1 MKWQATLRWPYRAG
15 SPARCGRAG
24 FWLCV
29 LLCWTAV
36 CVPSG
41 WAANDTQ
48 TAKTN
53 ASHGKTS
60 KTSKT
65 PGASSSAGSK
75 AENKKSTGK
84 PAARQTRKATR
95 PAAADGQRRQS
106 LQGDAAESK
115 SDLTNVRARIQSLN
129 RDLSQT
135 EQSKAAVGN
144 QLRATEA
151 AIAETNQRLQQLT
164 QERLAVEQKLA
175 ELQAENQRLAE
186 QTVAQQGQLSNL
198 LNRQFLGGE
207 SDALR
212 LLLSGQDPNQIARD
226 QYFLT
231 QLSRAKADLVQT
243 LQTTAREQQRVMQA
257 VSRQQER
264 LDDIARQQKASRDQL
279 VVQQQQRAAMVAQLT
294 ERIRGQRSEIA
305 DLKRDEQRLT
315 NLIAT
320 LAAAARKAALQKAAA
335 EAAASQKEA
344 AAAKNAAGGN
354 KESSRKVGAGDTA
367 ANPPPPPR
375 PAVKS
380 YEPGAVGGRF
390 SALRGRLR
398 MPVVGEV
405 VGRFGSARAES
416 GAAWK
421 GLFIRAASG
430 ASVRAVAEGR
440 VVFADALRGFGNLLI
455 IDHGDDFLSVY
466 GNNES
471 LLAGVGAVVSA
482 GQAVATVGNSGGHP
496 EPGLYFE
503 LRHRGQAFDPAKWLG
518 SR

>member
-1 MKWQATLRWPYRAG
+1 M
-15 SPARCGRAG
+15 
-24 FWLCV
+24 
-29 LLCWTAV
+29 
-36 CVPSG
+36 
-41 WAANDTQ
+41 
-48 TAKTN
+48 
-53 ASHGKTS
+53 
-60 KTSKT
+60 
-65 PGASSSAGSK
+65 
-75 AENKKSTGK
+75 K

-95 PAAADGQRRQS
+95 PAVADGQRRQS

-231 QLSRAKADLVQT
+231 QLSRAKADLVHT

-257 VSRQQER
+257 VGRQQER

-335 EAAASQKEA
+335 EAAAAQKE
-344 AAAKNAAGGN
+344 AAAKNAAGSN
-354 KESSRKVGAGDTA
+354 RENSRKVGVGKTTALQGGRAKDALPAVADGDTA

-380 YEPGAVGGRF
+380 YEPGAVGGTF
-390 SALRGRLR
+390 SALRGKLR
-398 MPVVGEV
+398 MPVSGEV
-405 VGRFGSARAES
+405 IGRFGGARAES